1 VNSRNRKATNDE
13 IRPDVR
19 QLVKSLTN
27 TLRGLEIADADPALL
42 LAYQHLLAHLSV
54 SGSELSNAI
63 FGAHL
68 SAKRQSQGVYT
79 SMSDGEIA
87 QLNNDDLERL
97 LASEDAPKA
106 QLAQIAA
113 IRFSVT
119 KGTISKLSK
128 EALRLKLQNLIENE
142 KTHQAIG
149 RVARGSN

>member
-1 VNSRNRKATNDE
+1 MTSRNRKATNDE

-27 TLRGLEIADADPALL
+27 TLRGLEIADANPGLL
-42 LAYQHLLAHLSV
+42 LAYQRLVDHLN

-68 SAKRQSQGVYT
+68 SPKRQSQSVYM

-87 QLNNDDLERL
+87 QLSNDDLEKL
-97 LASEDAPKA
+97 LASEDVPKS

-119 KGTISKLSK
+119 KGAISKLSK
-128 EALRLKLQNLIENE
+128 ETLRLKLQNLIENE

-149 RVARGSN
+149 RVARGSS